1 MKAAKLFGAR
11 DVRVVETPRP
21 EPAEDEV
28 LIRVRAVS
36 ICASDVAIYR
46 NGCAAGGVY
55 PEGPMIQGHEFSG
68 EIVAAGPEAQAP
80 PVGSRVAV
88 EPSWH
93 CGECQVCQEGL
104 YNLCPN
110 VVFPSFPPHDGAMA
124 EYIACPDFS
133 VAALPENVSDIE
145 GALTEPL
152 GVGIHAVRL
161 AELAGDETVAILGA
175 GMIGIS
181 TMMVACC
188 QGVEDTAVAEPVP
201 ARREFAEQAGAQMT
215 APGAAALAEAGI
227 RPDVVF
233 ECSGDDAAL
242 AECLE
247 LVRPNGRVV
256 AVGIPEV
263 DELCI
268 DIVRP
273 RRNQITVIFSRR
285 SLNTLQTAVELM
297 ASSRVDL
304 SAIPVR
310 TFSLEEAPEAFELA
324 AAGPGPQLRMVV
336 SP

>member
-1 MKAAKLFGAR
+1 MKAAKLFGAC

-28 LIRVRAVS
+28 LIRVRAVL
-36 ICASDVAIYR
+36 ICASDVAIYQ

-80 PVGSRVAV
+80 PIGSRVAV

-104 YNLCPN
+104 YTLCPN
-110 VVFPSFPPHDGAMA
+110 VVFPSFPSHDGAMA

-133 VAALPENVSDIE
+133 VAVLPDNVSDIE

-181 TMMVACC
+181 TMMAACC
-188 QGVEDTAVAEPVP
+188 QGVEDITMAEPVA
-201 ARREFAEQAGAQMT
+201 ARREFAEQMGAQMT
-215 APGAAALAEAGI
+215 APDAATLAEAGI
-227 RPDVVF
+227 RPEVVF
-233 ECSGDDAAL
+233 ECSGDEAAL

-263 DELCI
+263 DKLCI

-285 SLNTLQTAVELM
+285 SLNTLETAVELL
-297 ASSRVDL
+297 ATGQVDFSS
-304 SAIPVR
+304 IPVR
-310 TFSLEEAPEAFELA
+310 TFELEQAPQAFELVA
-324 AAGPGPQLRMVV
+324 EGPGPELRTVV
-336 SP
+336 LP